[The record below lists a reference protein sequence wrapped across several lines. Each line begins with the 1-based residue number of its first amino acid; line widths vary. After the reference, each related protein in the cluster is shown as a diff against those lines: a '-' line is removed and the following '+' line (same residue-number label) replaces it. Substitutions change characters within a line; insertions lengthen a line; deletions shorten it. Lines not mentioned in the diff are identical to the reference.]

1 MKKLKI
7 FLLLILSFM
16 FYGFCEDINSQII
29 SEAPNEII
37 QESIPVRKTINY
49 DFIYQLITNG
59 VTIIV
64 AFIAGYLPS
73 YLNKKNDSK
82 KKKSEKIESLYV
94 DVSEWFNSSF
104 LGLTAFNMV
113 LRGEMTSN
121 QYDEWFTKNCAKGN
135 YLRSEISLYLYF
147 PDIEKEYKDMIK
159 AVQNAFSYTWTLKA
173 KTHFTETDLKKYRE
187 YVALSNNNFE
197 KFKNKLIEE
206 TRHCK

>member
-1 MKKLKI
+1 MKKIEICLLFI
-7 FLLLILSFM
+7 FSLAFC
-16 FYGFCEDINSQII
+16 GFCEDVNIQTI
-29 SEAPNEII
+29 SEAPTKII
-37 QESIPVRKTINY
+37 QENKPTQKTINY
-49 DFIYQLITNG
+49 DFIYQIITNG

-82 KKKSEKIESLYV
+82 RKKSEKIESLYV
-94 DVSEWFNSSF
+94 DISEWFNSSF
-104 LGLTAFNMV
+104 IGLTAFNMV

-159 AVQNAFSYTWTLKA
+159 AVQDAFSYTWSLKA
-173 KTHFTETDLKKYRE
+173 KTYFNETEVKKFKD
-187 YVALSNNNFE
+187 YVALSNNSFE
-197 KFKNKLIEE
+197 KFKNKIIEE